1 LNRQRGTEPIA
12 VHRSGVAL
20 RLSRQP
26 ESLGRQ
32 VREDDER
39 HSVHPQ
45 RNLPRSE
52 QRRPLENQPGQM
64 AECDKR
70 EDDAGNEQE
79 CLLSHEVPP
88 FCKGVSSSFGGIVI
102 LRARKRG
109 GTYTS
114 GSSRSHVEA
123 AKNDKTPEIKIPS
136 TCPKCSEP
144 FSVLHRQF

>member
-1 LNRQRGTEPIA
+1 
-12 VHRSGVAL
+12 
-20 RLSRQP
+20 
-26 ESLGRQ
+26 
-32 VREDDER
+32 
-39 HSVHPQ
+39 
-45 RNLPRSE
+45 
-52 QRRPLENQPGQM
+52 M

-123 AKNDKTPEIKIPS
+123 AKNDKTPEFKIPAI
-136 TCPKCSEP
+136 CPKCGEPLPFCIDNFDVIDVLRCPNCDALFERGRFVCYGVKSE
-144 FSVLHRQF
+144 QTN